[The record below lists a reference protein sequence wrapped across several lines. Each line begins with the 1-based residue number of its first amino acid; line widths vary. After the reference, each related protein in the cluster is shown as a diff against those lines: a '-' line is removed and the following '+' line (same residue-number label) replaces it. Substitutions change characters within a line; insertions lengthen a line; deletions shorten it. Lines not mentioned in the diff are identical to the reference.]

1 MVLLKEP
8 FLFASTHLQRNFLM
22 KKSFRQM
29 LRGLSFF
36 NICQKHHFMGHFFFI
51 KGIQDSP

>member
-8 FLFASTHLQRNFLM
+8 FLFPSTHLQRNFPM

-29 LRGLSFF
+29 LCGLSFF